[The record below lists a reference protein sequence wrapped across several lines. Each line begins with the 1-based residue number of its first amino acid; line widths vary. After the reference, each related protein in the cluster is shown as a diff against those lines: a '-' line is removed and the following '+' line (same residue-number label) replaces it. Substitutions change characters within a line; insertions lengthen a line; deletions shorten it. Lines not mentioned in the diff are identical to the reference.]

1 MPSSE
6 AHDRENFLDLERF
19 LKEKHV
25 WHNFLDKPETVH
37 TADASRLTGIPLSKI
52 TKNLV
57 CRDNNGSYALLVVPG
72 DRRVNLRKA
81 ADALNTQNVKL
92 VAFEEAESVS
102 GYPPGGTPSVH
113 HKTRMAV
120 VLDKSLQDRETIFCG
135 GGNRD
140 KLLELK
146 TEDLTRLENV
156 VVADISQ

>member
-1 MPSSE
+1 MSSSE
-6 AHDRENFLDLERF
+6 TPDGKHFLDLEHF
-19 LKEKHV
+19 LKEKQV
-25 WHNFLDKPETVH
+25 WYNFLVKPETVH
-37 TADASRLTGIPLSKI
+37 TADASRQTGIPLSKI

-57 CRDNNGSYALLVVPG
+57 CRDDSNSYALLVVPG

-81 ADALNTQNVKL
+81 ADALNKENVKL

-113 HKTRMAV
+113 HKTKMTV
-120 VLDKSLQDRETIFCG
+120 VLDKSLQGRETIFCG
-135 GGNRD
+135 GGTRD

-146 TEDLTRLENV
+146 TEDLTKLENV